1 MYVHICTRKYC
12 YCYYSSHSKH
22 HIQCSVHSVNSPIK
36 TLYRTARKCD
46 VYCSKRALRSG
57 VAFASTFGYN
67 LFLLDTYSQCQLC
80 VLRPLLALPL
90 EGRGRTY
97 HTVRDLSSPCQ
108 MRLAVVHTTQS
119 AHMVIVHTESGLS
132 FCTKRRLSRSE
143 SMKAVKLRT

>member
-1 MYVHICTRKYC
+1 MYIYVHESIVIVTIPVIPSIISSAVFTR
-12 YCYYSSHSKH
+12 SILLSRH
-22 HIQCSVHSVNSPIK
+22 
-36 TLYRTARKCD
+36 YRTARKCE
-46 VYCSKRALRSG
+46 VYCSKRALCSG

-90 EGRGRTY
+90 EGRGRIY
-97 HTVRDLSSPCQ
+97 NTVRDLSSPCQ
-108 MRLAVVHTTQS
+108 MRLAVDHTTQS